1 MVETAY
7 SALREVDVTLFMIS
21 ADQKRGR
28 AMTSLSS
35 GCGKRDAGLSSHQ

>member
-7 SALREVDVTLFMIS
+7 SALLREVDVTLFMIS

-35 GCGKRDAGLSSHQ
+35 GCGKTRRRSF

>member
-21 ADQKRGR
+21 ADKKRGKGDR
-28 AMTSLSS
+28 SCPS
-35 GCGKRDAGLSSHQ
+35 